1 MGRKTEALVEK
12 VPERLPCPPAVPE
25 GGRTAVAVRCFKFPG
40 AQHFHKQGTPTVPP
54 GSLHVGPTS
63 FPRTFG
69 PGFPTQAGLSQ
80 SPRWLWVGGE
90 MFDLGFSSSSLDC
103 PSMSRGGQGPP
114 GDIPMFIRYNLTASV
129 SSGISRIST
138 SASNTSVLEKL
149 SGSKIFCERRKFT

>member
-1 MGRKTEALVEK
+1 MPSSCARRRKDSSGCQVLQVPRRSAL
-12 VPERLPCPPAVPE
+12 PQA
-25 GGRTAVAVRCFKFPG
+25 GHTHRTPRKLA
-40 AQHFHKQGTPTVPP
+40 
-54 GSLHVGPTS
+54 LGPTS

-90 MFDLGFSSSSLDC
+90 TFDLGFSSSSLDC